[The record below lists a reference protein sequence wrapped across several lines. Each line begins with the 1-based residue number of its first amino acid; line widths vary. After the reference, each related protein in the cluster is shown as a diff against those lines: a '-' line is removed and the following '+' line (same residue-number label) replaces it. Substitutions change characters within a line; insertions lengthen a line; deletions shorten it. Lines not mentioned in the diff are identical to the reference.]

1 MGIFS
6 GITKNIT
13 SFFKKSLRNPN
24 FDLLS
29 YNMLSGSW
37 SIVRANM
44 AWDYYRQVQP
54 INRGVNLISQEF
66 SSIPA
71 VLINKRS
78 REVITEQTPGI
89 TASEVLKL
97 FKNPNSDKTG
107 KEFNKAQCSSYIV
120 TGESYI
126 KTTGLTG
133 LQEIYWCN
141 SADITVTQSNRGIP
155 SAIRYNRYGYTEEYK
170 LDEDGRY
177 RTADGT
183 KEIYQIV
190 DFNPRYEMEQV
201 GFSRLS
207 SVYYEIEQYRK
218 GNIHNISS
226 LEKGAR
232 PSGIG
237 MLDAEATPEQ
247 VDAVREQIKAFYS
260 GSANSGNVIVTNS
273 MKSFKELSLTNK
285 DMEYTALNKIAR
297 NSLYETLEIP
307 ASFYDNKSSTYN
319 NKTTDR
325 INLYIFAVLPIADR
339 LYEEYTKALMPRYK
353 DGDMWEIGYVKRSI
367 PALEPMFAEANLKK
381 AQSGVFLI
389 NELREE
395 YGLDGIGSEG
405 DTLYQPLNLV
415 PVGSSVNPQEGKAII
430 KKLEQMN
437 GKTFSK
443 EELEKIFNVIHQS

>member
-24 FDLLS
+24 FDLLD
-29 YNMLSGSW
+29 YTMLSGDW
-37 SIVRANM
+37 SIIRAAM
-44 AWDYYRQVQP
+44 AWNYYREVQP

-66 SSIPA
+66 SSIP
-71 VLINKRS
+71 VVVINKRS
-78 REVITEQTPGI
+78 REVITEPTNGI
-89 TASEVLKL
+89 VASQVLKL
-97 FKNPNSDKTG
+97 FKNPNDDKTG
-107 KEFNKAQCSSYIV
+107 KEFNKAQCSSYV
-120 TGESYI
+120 VAGESYI
-126 KTTGLTG
+126 KTTGLTS
-133 LQEIYWCN
+133 LQEMYWCN
-141 SADITVTQSNRGIP
+141 SANIIVTPSSRGVP
-155 SAIRYNRYGYTEEYK
+155 SKISYNRFGSVEEYE
-170 LDEDGRY
+170 LNEDGRY
-177 RTADGT
+177 RTSDGT

-190 DFNPRYEMEQV
+190 DFNPKYEQEQM

-247 VDAVREQIKAFYS
+247 VDSVREQIKAFYS

-353 DGDMWEIGYVKRSI
+353 DGDMWEISYIKRDI
-367 PALEPMFAEANLKK
+367 PALAPMFAEANLKK

-405 DTLYQPLNLV
+405 DTLYQPDNLA
-415 PVGSSVNPQEGKAII
+415 PVGASVSEGKAII
-430 KKLEQMN
+430 SKLEKMN
-437 GKTFSK
+437 NKKYTK